1 MVFMKSAV
9 NLTRKE
15 DKMKEKY
22 QQYLACFRSS
32 LCFSLALI
40 IFVFIGVNCLIFS
53 STAEAK
59 EVEKLV
65 YAHTGNNVCTTYW
78 AAEEFKNRVEKYSNG
93 KIEVEVHPAGSM
105 GSDVKI
111 IEMVRLGTLD
121 IAITSNA
128 NYATQGRALLPFD
141 LPYLVHGRYN
151 WYRVLTGPIRDEMFD
166 RVSKDNYTLLMWYPI
181 GAERDLYFVKRPV
194 HVPADAKGMKF
205 RAAANPTE
213 FKILK
218 AWGFNPVP
226 IPWSETY
233 TSLKQ
238 GIAEGWNSA
247 PMWAYIGKLH
257 EVTKYATRMGGVGLL
272 HIVVMN
278 QKRFQS
284 FSKEL
289 QEAILRAGIEAEL
302 AGHIQDEYWND
313 YGERKMIEAGN
324 VFYTPKGEELQQ
336 WVEPAKALWEPI
348 IKKMKL
354 DKEFIKRVQDAQIPI
369 DQY

>member
-1 MVFMKSAV
+1 MRKIGQNSLAWGKILSAV
-9 NLTRKE
+9 SFA
-15 DKMKEKY
+15 
-22 QQYLACFRSS
+22 LACLLFTG
-32 LCFSLALI
+32 LQTLVVVPA
-40 IFVFIGVNCLIFS
+40 
-53 STAEAK
+53 AEAQ

-65 YAHTGNNVCTTYW
+65 YAHTGNDVCTTYW
-78 AAEEFKNRVEKYSNG
+78 AAEEFKKRVEKYSDG
-93 KIEVEVHPAGSM
+93 KIEVEIHPAGSM

-111 IEMVRLGTLD
+111 IEMVKLGTLD

-151 WYRVLTGPIRDEMFD
+151 FFRVMTGPIRNEMFE
-166 RVSKDNYTLLMWYPI
+166 RVAKDNFTLLMWYPI

-238 GIAEGWNSA
+238 GIAEGWNSS

-257 EVTKYATRMGGVGLL
+257 EVTKYATRPGGVALL

-278 QKRFQS
+278 QKRFQG

-289 QEAILRAGIEAEL
+289 QGAILRAGIEAEL
-302 AGHIQDEYWND
+302 CAHIQDEYWND

-324 VFYTPKGEELQQ
+324 EFYVPQGEELQQ
-336 WVEPAKALWEPI
+336 WVDPAKALWDEI
-348 IKKMKL
+348 IDKMKL
-354 DKEFIKRVQDAQIPI
+354 DREFIKRVQEAQIPI
-369 DQY
+369 DEY